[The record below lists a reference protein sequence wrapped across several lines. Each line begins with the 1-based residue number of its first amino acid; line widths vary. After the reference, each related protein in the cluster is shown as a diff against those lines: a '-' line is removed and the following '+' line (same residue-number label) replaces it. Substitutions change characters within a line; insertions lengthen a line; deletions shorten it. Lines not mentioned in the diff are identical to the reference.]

1 MKIERNLGVQ
11 CDFKVIVRKKD
22 GTIKSENDFQHNL
35 LLDNGLRFFMGET
48 IYDDLGVLQPNEG
61 DFMSYCLVGTGNT
74 TPEVTDK
81 RLQNFVAKHVSTR
94 DNISGKEHPTE
105 TLHPGFTK
113 IWRRQKFIF
122 DNINNQNIT
131 ELGLAAFY
139 GNHYSNGA
147 TRVDTYRLM
156 TRALI
161 KDTSGVPI
169 AITVLTGEVLEIIYQ
184 INTYIDIKRKTG
196 TFELK
201 TNQFGTEVI
210 DTFEYFMQPVDV
222 SESYISSSSFVNS
235 YYADTTTWGVKEA
248 DADLTADYDLYNDD
262 YNKITHLGYAD
273 ITKNT
278 SGSLYSSGSSSSD
291 KFHQNYQTA
300 WETRSLADL
309 TRTVNVQT
317 GIYSH
322 VYSKG
327 IRAFMIGA
335 GHYDLTKTFV
345 VVKNV
350 ANGQGIRKTN
360 RQLWNCAA
368 TVTFSRWTA

>member
-1 MKIERNLGVQ
+1 MTLIIGKYSPVN
-11 CDFKVIVRKKD
+11 IVRV
-22 GTIKSENDFQHNL
+22 NDVLRSQYIIPTND
-35 LLDNGLRFFMGET
+35 LDMFLSAQAKTQG
-48 IYDDLGVLQPNEG
+48 
-61 DFMSYCLVGTGNT
+61 LVGFEG
-74 TPEVTDK
+74 
-81 RLQNFVAKHVSTR
+81 RA
-94 DNISGKEHPTE
+94 
-105 TLHPGFTK
+105 
-113 IWRRQKFIF
+113 FIF
-122 DNINNQNIT
+122 EGIN
-131 ELGLAAFY
+131 
-139 GNHYSNGA
+139 
-147 TRVDTYRLM
+147 
-156 TRALI
+156 
-161 KDTSGVPI
+161 
-169 AITVLTGEVLEIIYQ
+169 
-184 INTYIDIKRKTG
+184 IDIKRKTG

-235 YYADTTTWGVKEA
+235 YAATTTTWGVKEA

-291 KFHQNYQTA
+291 KFHQNYQTV